1 MTMKSANMRSVSEE
15 EKEKLLILHEL
26 EVLEN
31 IGNSKEKYRKIIQA
45 GITQWVRDF
54 QSGHIKV
61 NTVDDLKK
69 LIELDIHLQ
78 RDEEL

>member
-1 MTMKSANMRSVSEE
+1 MKNTNVRSVSSE
-15 EKEKLLILHEL
+15 EKEKLLVLHEL
-26 EVLEN
+26 EMLEN
-31 IGNSKEKYRKIIQA
+31 IGHSKEKYRKIIQA

-78 RDEEL
+78 RDEEI

>member
-1 MTMKSANMRSVSEE
+1 MKNTNVRSVSGE
-15 EKEKLLILHEL
+15 EKEKLLVLHEL
-26 EVLEN
+26 EMLEN
-31 IGNSKEKYRKIIQA
+31 IGHSKKKYRKIIQA

-78 RDEEL
+78 RDEEI